1 MDLCEAILKIKYNV
15 HISAKM
21 LALREIELNVKSNK
35 PKTLNTL

>member
-21 LALREIELNVKSNK
+21 LALREINLTVRGN
-35 PKTLNTL
+35 